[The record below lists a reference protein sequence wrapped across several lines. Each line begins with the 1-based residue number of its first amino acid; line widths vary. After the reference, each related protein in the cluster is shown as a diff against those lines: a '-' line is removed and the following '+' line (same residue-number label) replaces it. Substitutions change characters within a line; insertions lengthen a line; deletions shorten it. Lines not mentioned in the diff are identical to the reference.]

1 MPIQGSAADILKMA
15 MVSLHGDLKRG
26 GFAAR
31 MTLQVHDE
39 LVLEVPREELRS
51 VARLVRSVMEDAMEL
66 DAALKVDIKIGKDWE
81 QMEAYQA

>member
-1 MPIQGSAADILKMA
+1 
-15 MVSLHGDLKRG
+15 
-26 GFAAR
+26 

-39 LVLEVPREELRS
+39 LVLEVPREELRP
-51 VARLVRSVMEDAMEL
+51 VARLVRSVMEEAWEL